1 MFNELPKFGKVQ
13 NFVRGDFMNNKRT
26 KLIVRIVAIVI
37 AVLMVAS
44 VVLSAVSIR

>member
-1 MFNELPKFGKVQ
+1 
-13 NFVRGDFMNNKRT
+13 MNNKRT

-44 VVLSAVSIR
+44 VVLSAISIRWNFHIKKAIFE